1 MAKATTSAGI
11 QTVTPHLAVA
21 GAADAIKFYRKAF
34 GATEVMRMPADDG
47 KRLLH
52 AELRIGKSTV
62 FLTDVFPEWGG
73 QGPAGGNVQHLR
85 VDNADATFK
94 RAIKAGASVAM
105 PLEDMFWGD
114 RYGKLVDPFGQTWS
128 VGAAIKKAAK
138 PKAKAKTKAGP
149 KAKAARKAR

>member
-1 MAKATTSAGI
+1 MAKAAKSVGI
-11 QTVTPHLAVA
+11 QTVTPHLAVV
-21 GAADAIKFYRKAF
+21 GAIDAIKFYRKAF

-62 FLTDVFPEWGG
+62 FLADVFSEWGG

-94 RAIKAGASVAM
+94 RAIKAGATVVM

-114 RYGKLVDPFGQTWS
+114 RYGRLLDPFGQTWS
-128 VGAAIKKAAK
+128 VGAPVKKAAK
-138 PKAKAKTKAGP
+138 PKAKAKAKP